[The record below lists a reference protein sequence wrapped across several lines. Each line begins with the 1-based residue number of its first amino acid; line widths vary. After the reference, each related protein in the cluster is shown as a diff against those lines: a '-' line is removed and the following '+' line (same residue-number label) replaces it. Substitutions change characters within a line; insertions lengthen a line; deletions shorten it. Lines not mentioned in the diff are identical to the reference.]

1 MQGGKSMIG
10 VGASIYEDKP
20 AVALGWSRAT
30 DNGKAVIKLIGSANT
45 EGKFSAGAGIR
56 APY

>member
-1 MQGGKSMIG
+1 MIG
-10 VGASIYEDKP
+10 VGAGTYEDKP

-56 APY
+56 VPY